1 MCSYKA
7 VDTFTQ
13 PMAVTEQAATTFH
26 WSVTPCLPAIR
37 AQLGSEPPKMHIGIC
52 LDWDIGEAICKADV
66 QQSYTISLWK
76 AELFTAV
83 ISYLKLICGRL
94 KG

>member
-26 WSVTPCLPAIR
+26 SSVTPCLPAIR

-52 LDWDIGEAICKADV
+52 LD
-66 QQSYTISLWK
+66 
-76 AELFTAV
+76 
-83 ISYLKLICGRL
+83 
-94 KG
+94 